1 MAEVSLGFATAAL
14 DKFVLVLSA
23 SAGVLLHIC
32 ICGGFEVLTS
42 SLTSGLRPPTQNWH
56 KVPKVGTDLE
66 AT

>member
-1 MAEVSLGFATAAL
+1 MAEGWLGFATAAL

-23 SAGVLLHIC
+23 SAGVSLHIC
-32 ICGGFEVLTS
+32 ILTS

-56 KVPKVGTDLE
+56 KVPEVGTDLE